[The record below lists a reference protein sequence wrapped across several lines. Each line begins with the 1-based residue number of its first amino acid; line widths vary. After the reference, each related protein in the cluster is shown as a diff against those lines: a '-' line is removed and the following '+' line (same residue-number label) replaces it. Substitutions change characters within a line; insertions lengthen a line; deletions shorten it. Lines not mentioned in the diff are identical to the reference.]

1 MPFTTA
7 MTTSFKVELAT
18 ATHNFTTSTGNVFGV
33 ALGKVAAART
43 YDATTVNL
51 AALQTAT
58 TDEVASGG
66 GYTTN
71 GFLWTAAQNTTPTS
85 TGTTA
90 FWSWSVNPSWTSAS
104 FSTIG
109 CLLYN
114 NTAAG
119 KNSVYVGDFAGTQT
133 VTAGTLTLIL
143 PANAAGTSLLRIA

>member
-1 MPFTTA
+1 MAFTTA

-18 ATHNFTTSTGNVFGV
+18 ATHNFTTTTGNVFAV
-33 ALGKVAAART
+33 ALGKVGAART
-43 YDATTVNL
+43 YDASTTNL
-51 AALQTAT
+51 SQLQTAT

-90 FWSWSVNPSWTSAS
+90 FWSWSVNPNWTSAS
-104 FSTIG
+104 FSTIA

-114 NTAAG
+114 STSAG
-119 KNSVYVGDFAGTQT
+119 KSVYVGDFAGTQT